1 MKLDFAPTVG
11 IPPCFQL
18 FCCYT
23 IYEANIYSNR
33 VYPCIHRMCDNRS
46 KTKEFKM
53 MYHDWGWMGGYGSV
67 WVIILSVIGVLIIV
81 LLVAILVVLLNKKNK
96 E

>member
-1 MKLDFAPTVG
+1 
-11 IPPCFQL
+11 
-18 FCCYT
+18 
-23 IYEANIYSNR
+23 
-33 VYPCIHRMCDNRS
+33 MCDNRS

-53 MYHDWGWMGGYGSV
+53 MYHDWGWLGGYGSV
-67 WVIILSVIGVLIIV
+67 WVVILSVIGVLIIV